1 MTFKIKDSTHVSQLM
16 GTDRQLQAVWLL
28 VSWASPTTMLS
39 DTSSDPEDGLSL
51 KVLWLCRKL
60 GVTSWMVSTAQLTNG
75 NPWSRIAQLQLSIAE
90 ICGRRS
96 CEIWGKMSWD
106 VGKKA
111 LTLESSVVSRAGARC
126 KSCRAMG
133 TSRDITGCTLIWTF
147 LTPPN

>member
-16 GTDRQLQAVWLL
+16 VMDRQLQAVWLL
-28 VSWASPTTMLS
+28 VSWASPTTTLS

-51 KVLWLCRKL
+51 KVLWLSRKL

-75 NPWSRIAQLQLSIAE
+75 NPWSSIAWLELSIAE
-90 ICGRRS
+90 MCGRRS

-106 VGKKA
+106 VGEKA
-111 LTLESSVVSRAGARC
+111 LTLESSVVFRAGAQC

-133 TSRDITGCTLIWTF
+133 TSETSLDALWSEHF
-147 LTPPN
+147 SSPPN